1 MRSPLPTASL
11 ARLPIGKGV
20 HPLGTINSAVLQRT
34 KSVSVQGLGES
45 LRGLPAHKANVA
57 RQSAFTVRGASA
69 PRQIE
74 GR

>member
-1 MRSPLPTASL
+1 MRSPLPTAS
-11 ARLPIGKGV
+11 AAASGTAEGV
-20 HPLGTINSAVLQRT
+20 HPMGTNNSAVLQRT
-34 KSVSVQGLGES
+34 KSVSIEGLGKS
-45 LRGLPAHKANVA
+45 LRGFPAHKANVA